1 MRGAA
6 MSGAPAV
13 FPGTMNLIILIVI
26 CLLACAFLL
35 YVLLQWMRET
45 KRKPAGRF
53 GIPDARKDGASED
66 KSTPSRSPEGIGRK

>member
-1 MRGAA
+1 
-6 MSGAPAV
+6 
-13 FPGTMNLIILIVI
+13 
-26 CLLACAFLL
+26 LLACAFLL